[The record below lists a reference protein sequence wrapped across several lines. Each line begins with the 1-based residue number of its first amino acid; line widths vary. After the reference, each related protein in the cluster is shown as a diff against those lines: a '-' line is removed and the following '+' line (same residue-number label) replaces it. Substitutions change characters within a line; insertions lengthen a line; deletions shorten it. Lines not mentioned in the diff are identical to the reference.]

1 MMKPKTPAEIVLMRK
16 AGKIVA
22 DVLVL
27 VEQVIK
33 PGVTTLQLDQL
44 VEEYILSQ
52 GATPSFKGYNDFPFS
67 ICASVNEAVVHG
79 FASNKPLK
87 EGDIVSIDV
96 GACYKGYHGD
106 AARTFAVGTISAELQ
121 KLIDVTRASFFEG
134 VKAIQVGKKISDISA
149 AIQAHIEPHGYGI
162 VRELVGHGVG
172 RHLHEDPQIPN
183 YVDGKRSEII
193 LENVCLAI
201 EPMVN
206 LGKKEVLL
214 LEDGWTVI
222 TKDRKPSAHYENT
235 VLVTKDGVEI
245 LTI

>member
-27 VEQVIK
+27 VEQAIK

-79 FASNKPLK
+79 FASDKPLK

-183 YVDGKRSEII
+183 YVDGKRSETI
-193 LENVCLAI
+193 LEHVCLAI

-214 LEDGWTVI
+214 LEDGWTII